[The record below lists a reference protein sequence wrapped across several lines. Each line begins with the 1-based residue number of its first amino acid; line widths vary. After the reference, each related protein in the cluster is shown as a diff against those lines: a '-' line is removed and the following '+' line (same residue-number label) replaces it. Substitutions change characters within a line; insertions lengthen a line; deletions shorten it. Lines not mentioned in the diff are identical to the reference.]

1 MKTIAFVTQK
11 GGAGKTTLAA
21 SLAVAAQEAGETVAV
36 LDLDPQQSL
45 TTWASDRT
53 AETPAVDYLATEAI
67 PRLPSILKALEGRG
81 FTLVILDTAGIDS
94 TGTHIAMQAS
104 DLCLVPS
111 RPTKMDLRATRAT
124 YEAAI
129 RMKRPYFFALN
140 QCPPQPNN
148 PRAAEAAQA
157 LSMLGLIAEPLI
169 MQRADH
175 QDAFAIGL
183 GVSEYAPNGK
193 AAEEIR
199 HLWTWLKKSI
209 KGADHG
215 QNTAKTKLVG

>member
-45 TTWASDRT
+45 TNWGNDRESD
-53 AETPAVDYLATEAI
+53 APAIDYLEPGSI
-67 PRLPSILKALEGRG
+67 SQLPSILTALKGRG
-81 FTLVILDTAGIDS
+81 YTLVILDTAGIDS
-94 TGTHIAMQAS
+94 TGTHIAMQAA
-104 DLCLVPS
+104 DMCLIPS
-111 RPTKMDLRATRAT
+111 RPTRMDLRATRAT

-129 RMKRPYFFALN
+129 RMDRPFLFTLN

-148 PRAAEAAQA
+148 PRASEAAQA
-157 LSMLGLIAEPLI
+157 LSMLGMIAEPLI

-175 QDAFAIGL
+175 QDAFASGL
-183 GVSEYAPNGK
+183 GVTEYASDGK
-193 AAEEIR
+193 ASEEMR
-199 HLWTWLKKSI
+199 NLWTWLQKTM
-209 KGADHG
+209 KGKNHG
-215 QNTAKTKLVG
+215 EAIKTKLVG

>member
-21 SLAVAAQEAGETVAV
+21 SLAVAAQDAGESVAV

-45 TTWASDRT
+45 TNWAADRT
-53 AETPAVDYLATEAI
+53 AETPAVDYLEPGAI
-67 PRLPSILKALEGRG
+67 PQLPSILKALEGRG
-81 FTLVILDTAGIDS
+81 YTLVILDTAGIDS
-94 TGTHIAMQAS
+94 TGTHIAMQAA
-104 DLCLVPS
+104 DLCLIPS

-129 RMKRPYFFALN
+129 RMQRPFLFALN

-148 PRAAEAAQA
+148 PRATEAAQA

-175 QDAFAIGL
+175 QDAFASGL
-183 GVSEYAPNGK
+183 GVTEYASDGK
-193 AAEEIR
+193 AAEEVR
-199 HLWTWLKKSI
+199 HLWVWLKKSM
-209 KGADHG
+209 KGKNHG
-215 QNTAKTKLVG
+215 ETVKTKLVG

>member
-21 SLAVAAQEAGETVAV
+21 SLAVAAQEAGEQVAV

-45 TTWASDRT
+45 ANWANDRT
-53 AETPAVDYLATEAI
+53 NETPAVDYLEPGSIAQ
-67 PRLPSILKALEGRG
+67 LPSVLTALEKRG
-81 FTLVILDTAGIDS
+81 YTLVILDTAGIDS
-94 TGTHIAMQAS
+94 TGTHMAMQAA

-111 RPTKMDLRATRAT
+111 RPTRMDLRATRAT

-129 RMKRPYFFALN
+129 RLQKPFLFALN

-148 PRAAEAAQA
+148 PRASEAAQA
-157 LSMLGLIAEPLI
+157 LAMLGYVAEPLL

-175 QDAFAIGL
+175 QDAFASGL
-183 GVSEYAPNGK
+183 GVTEYAANGK

-199 HLWTWLKKSI
+199 QFWAWVKKSME
-209 KGADHG
+209 GMEHG
-215 QNTAKTKLVG
+215 QKAASKLVG